1 MDDHRGNRR
10 GIGGRMG
17 DCRLHRP
24 FGASMIRDLTIIA
37 LVAAGFA
44 AIAIGPYVYSLA
56 TIAQVIGNA

>member
-1 MDDHRGNRR
+1 
-10 GIGGRMG
+10 MG